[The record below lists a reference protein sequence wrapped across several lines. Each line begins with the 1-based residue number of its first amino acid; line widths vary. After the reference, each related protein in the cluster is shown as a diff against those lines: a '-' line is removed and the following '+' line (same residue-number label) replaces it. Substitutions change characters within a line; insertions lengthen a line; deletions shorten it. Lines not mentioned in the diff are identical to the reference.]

1 MITQNFNHNIFSKK
15 GKYMRYLFVFIFFF
29 AARLPS
35 HALPTH
41 HIDSQPK
48 ITIVG
53 AGLAGLTAAYRLQK
67 LGHPCE
73 IYEARNRPGGRVLT
87 AYFGTAYEEL
97 GGKSI
102 YDGGDGVH
110 MLSLIEEMGLQA
122 EIYEWPLTL
131 TTMYEGQLH
140 TYVDLRKDAPE
151 PTEAAFLSLK
161 EKMHA
166 VKSLA
171 DLLDPFFAGNKILR
185 HQMELWMT
193 TWEGSAPQDLA
204 PEYLHASFWGLYN
217 KLYDLLNNAS
227 PGKPFK
233 RRFGTVAGG
242 NSRLVQALADTL
254 ETQIHYGQPLRK
266 ITRSADKKIWLHFDT
281 VCISTDYLILALPCS
296 TLRDVAIDAGIL
308 PDDQLLAIRTLQYG
322 TSAKILFP
330 IQCAKNL
337 PTEWMNLENWS
348 AFLNKEHSV
357 MTWLSAGSAGI
368 FDAHG
373 TQALTSLIEKE
384 IPCLFQVFPDLVFTK
399 GVVPTTL
406 KEHLFSQYDRPVAI
420 SWIHEEF
427 SKGSYSNYGLGTF
440 ALFNEFIEEYEESVR
455 KVFRS
460 IDGRIFFAGE
470 HTAMD
475 GDNGTMDG
483 AVYSGERAARMLE
496 RAL

>member
-1 MITQNFNHNIFSKK
+1 
-15 GKYMRYLFVFIFFF
+15 MRYICLLFVFFTACF
-29 AARLPS
+29 PCHS
-35 HALPTH
+35 LPTH
-41 HIDSQPK
+41 HIDSHPK

-53 AGLAGLTAAYRLQK
+53 AGLAGLTAAYRLQM

-97 GGKSI
+97 GGKNI
-102 YDGGDGVH
+102 YDGGDGAH
-110 MLSLIEEMGLQA
+110 MFSLIEEMGLHA

-131 TTMYEGQLH
+131 TTFYDGQLH
-140 TYVDLRKDAPE
+140 THIDLLKDAPE

-161 EKMHA
+161 EKMHT
-166 VKSLA
+166 VKNLA
-171 DLLDPFFAGNKILR
+171 GLLDPFFAENKILH

-193 TWEGSAPQDLA
+193 SWEGSAPQDLA
-204 PEYLHASFWGLYN
+204 PEYLYASFWRLYN
-217 KLYDLLNNAS
+217 ILYDYLNDAS
-227 PGKPFK
+227 QGKPFK
-233 RRFGTVAGG
+233 GRFGAVAGG
-242 NSRLVQALADTL
+242 NSRLVQALTDTL
-254 ETQIHYGQPLRK
+254 EGQIHYGQPLRK
-266 ITRSADKKIWLHFDT
+266 ITRTLDQKIWLHFDN

-296 TLRDVAIDAGIL
+296 TLRDVAVEEGIL

-357 MTWLSAGSAGI
+357 MTWLSAGPTGI

-373 TQALTSLIEKE
+373 TQALTCLIEKE
-384 IPCLFQVFPDLVFTK
+384 TPYLFQVFPDLTFPK
-399 GVVPTTL
+399 GLVPTIH
-406 KEHLFSQYDRPVAI
+406 KEPLFSQYDKPVAI

-470 HTAMD
+470 HTALE

-483 AVYSGERAARMLE
+483 AVYSGERVARMLE